1 MTSTNTNFT
10 EQAVSKFQNLNADD
24 RLAVLALLFTQIAEE
39 VSASILNCMPSDGT
53 ADLVGEIQKLPHSE
67 QISALRNLQ
76 NQSEG
81 GDTGISTDNYASMDA
96 ECKLAFWY
104 HLAQN
109 LGGSVIGIPHD
120 YIPSEPA
127 AEVLDLF
134 HRNSTEEIKNFMHQV
149 LSKA

>member
-1 MTSTNTNFT
+1 MTSTNVNFS

-24 RLAVLALLFTQIAEE
+24 RLAVLALLFTQISEE
-39 VSASILNCMPSDGT
+39 VPASALNCMPTDGT
-53 ADLVGEIQKLPHSE
+53 TDLVGEIQNLSQPE
-67 QISALRNLQ
+67 QIIALRQLQ
-76 NQSEG
+76 SKECG
-81 GDTGISTDNYASMDA
+81 ETAISTDSYTSMDA

-109 LGGSVIGIPHD
+109 LGGSVVGIPHD

-134 HRNSTEEIKNFMHQV
+134 QMNSTEQIMSFMQQV

>member
-1 MTSTNTNFT
+1 MTSTNVNFS

-24 RLAVLALLFTQIAEE
+24 RLAVLALLFTQISEE
-39 VSASILNCMPSDGT
+39 VPASALNCMPTDGT
-53 ADLVGEIQKLPHSE
+53 TDLVGEIQNLSQPE
-67 QISALRNLQ
+67 QIIALRQLQ
-76 NQSEG
+76 SKEG
-81 GDTGISTDNYASMDA
+81 GETAIDTDSYTSMDA

-109 LGGSVIGIPHD
+109 LGGSVVGIPHD

-134 HRNSTEEIKNFMHQV
+134 QMNSTEEIMSFMQQV

>member
-1 MTSTNTNFT
+1 MTSTNINFI
-10 EQAVSKFQNLNADD
+10 EIAVSKFKNLNADD
-24 RLAVLALLFTQIAEE
+24 RLAVLALLFSKVSEE
-39 VSASILNCMPSDGT
+39 VPASAINCMPNDGT
-53 ADLVGEIQKLPHSE
+53 ADLVAEIQKVSQPE
-67 QISALRNLQ
+67 QIVALRQLQ

-81 GDTGISTDNYASMDA
+81 GETAISTDSYTSMNA

-109 LGGSVIGIPHD
+109 LGGSVVGIPHD

-134 HRNSTEEIKNFMHQV
+134 ETASTEEITSFMQQV
-149 LSKA
+149 L